1 MKELL
6 IVETRDGADHK
17 DPSRMAQLA
26 ADVSRGGIPATFFL
40 TENGV
45 FAARAGHPLGLG
57 EALSAGV
64 RIAADTFALRERGIA
79 EGQLRDGITAD
90 GVALIV
96 DALDRG
102 ATVMWR

>member
-17 DPSRMAQLA
+17 DAKLTAELA
-26 ADVSRGGIPATFFL
+26 AEMNRAGIPATLFL
-40 TENGV
+40 AENGV
-45 FAARAGHPLGLG
+45 FAARSGHSSGLDG
-57 EALSAGV
+57 ALSAGV
-64 RIAADTFALRERGIA
+64 RVAADTFALRERGM
-79 EGQLRDGITAD
+79 EGQLLRGVTAE
-90 GVALIV
+90 GVATVV